1 MRAPHDD
8 APGSPPAPARP
19 EPAPTLDEDE
29 ALLRTAASAP
39 TSPSPQDAADPADDE
54 PDGPEGAEH
63 PEELAAPAVLPPSIP
78 PRRRPVP
85 SIAPATP
92 EPRRPRLR
100 FPSTLTVFV
109 VILLLAALFKT
120 YVLQTYE
127 IPSGSMED
135 TLRSGDQVAVTMYD
149 SEQIERGDVVVFT
162 DPDNWLDVTEPT
174 GLRGLG
180 QDILEAVRILPRD
193 AGHHLIKRVI
203 GLPGDHV
210 VADGEGSLSVN
221 GVPIQEPYLKPG
233 RLASEVPFDVV
244 VPEGHVWVMGDN
256 RSNSADSRF
265 HRTDAHGGFVPREN
279 IVGVAKSVIWPIDRW
294 EGLGEG
300 REIFAQVDQQAQDA
314 DPAAQEGQ

>member
-1 MRAPHDD
+1 
-8 APGSPPAPARP
+8 
-19 EPAPTLDEDE
+19 
-29 ALLRTAASAP
+29 
-39 TSPSPQDAADPADDE
+39 
-54 PDGPEGAEH
+54 
-63 PEELAAPAVLPPSIP
+63 
-78 PRRRPVP
+78 
-85 SIAPATP
+85 
-92 EPRRPRLR
+92 RLR

-174 GLRGLG
+174 GLRGLL
-180 QDILEAVRILPRD
+180 QDTLELVRLLPQD
-193 AGHHLIKRVI
+193 TGHHLIKRVI
-203 GLPGDHV
+203 GVGGDHI
-210 VADGEGSLSVN
+210 VADGQGSLSVN
-221 GVPIQEPYLKPG
+221 GVPVDESYLKPG
-233 RLASEVPFDVV
+233 TLASEVPFDVV